1 MFQSPR
7 MNAHNKGL
15 KIKYV
20 IQISMLL
27 GLSKW
32 LLYQIHHSDT
42 KKSFVTIKISDELI
56 NDSSKDISKLG
67 RNVLRPKVKETK
79 EQHRANDEQSVENE
93 GSEDVED
100 HKSEEHEKVGES
112 INKEGIL
119 VKEYEVAYDPG
130 RNQDLEGC
138 KAKGEKLDFLNLTIL
153 CVCPGVIALRRCC
166 VMCILPMV

>member
-1 MFQSPR
+1 MIVARTF
-7 MNAHNKGL
+7 
-15 KIKYV
+15 
-20 IQISMLL
+20 
-27 GLSKW
+27 LSW
-32 LLYQIHHSDT
+32 
-42 KKSFVTIKISDELI
+42 
-56 NDSSKDISKLG
+56 G

-79 EQHRANDEQSVENE
+79 EHHRADDEQNDENK

-100 HKSEEHEKVGES
+100 HKSEEHEEVGES
-112 INKEGIL
+112 INKEGIS

-166 VMCILPMV
+166 VMCILPMI